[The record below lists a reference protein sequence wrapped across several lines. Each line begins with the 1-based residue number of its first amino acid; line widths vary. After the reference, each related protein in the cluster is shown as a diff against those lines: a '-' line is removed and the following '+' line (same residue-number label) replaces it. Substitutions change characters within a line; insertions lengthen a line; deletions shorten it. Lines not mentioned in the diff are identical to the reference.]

1 MSFKSGKEGQI
12 EEEEEIAHLTKTDAL
27 IWMAGGHW
35 MVHTCTIKCQNQLW
49 FSVNSD
55 KISDS

>member
-27 IWMAGGHW
+27 IWMAGGLNGSF
-35 MVHTCTIKCQNQLW
+35 MY
-49 FSVNSD
+49 S
-55 KISDS
+55 